1 MCIRDRNTTLDKEMT
16 KVVKANSVRKKPFK
30 SQIPHALV
38 LIALL
43 IGLGFYLNDAKLVK
57 YLIFGV
63 VFGMILQRSRFCF
76 TAAFRDPVITGST
89 SLTRA
94 VFLAIAVGTIG
105 FSALSLYSIST
116 GGKPMGTDSVAPLSI
131 LTVIGGVM
139 FGIGMVTAGGCA
151 SGTLMRVGEGFQL
164 QWVALLCFMLGSV
177 AGAWAMGFLEPLG
190 KANIKVYLPDHL
202 GWAGALIFQ
211 FALIAIVYV
220 LAIKWQKKK
229 YS

>member
-1 MCIRDRNTTLDKEMT
+1 MNTTLDKEMT

-131 LTVIGGVM
+131 LTIIGGVM

-177 AGAWAMGFLEPLG
+177 AGAWVMGFLAPLG

-229 YS
+229 FS

>member
-1 MCIRDRNTTLDKEMT
+1 MNTTLDKEMT

-177 AGAWAMGFLEPLG
+177 AGAWAMVFLEPLG

>member
-1 MCIRDRNTTLDKEMT
+1 MNTTLDKEMT

-94 VFLAIAVGTIG
+94 AFLAVTVGTIG

-131 LTVIGGVM
+131 MTVIGGVM

-177 AGAWAMGFLEPLG
+177 AGAWAMGFLAPLG

-229 YS
+229 FS

>member
-1 MCIRDRNTTLDKEMT
+1 MNTTLDKEMT

-190 KANIKVYLPDHL
+190 KANIKVYLPDRL

>member
-1 MCIRDRNTTLDKEMT
+1 MNTTLDKEMT

-131 LTVIGGVM
+131 LTVIGGIM

-164 QWVALLCFMLGSV
+164 QWVALLYFMLGSV

>member
-1 MCIRDRNTTLDKEMT
+1 MNTTLDKEMT

-131 LTVIGGVM
+131 LTVIGGIM

-177 AGAWAMGFLEPLG
+177 AGAWVMGFLAPLG

-229 YS
+229 FS

>member
-1 MCIRDRNTTLDKEMT
+1 MNTTLDKEMT

-63 VFGMILQRSRFCF
+63 AFGMILQRSRFCF

>member
-1 MCIRDRNTTLDKEMT
+1 MNTTLDKEMT

-63 VFGMILQRSRFCF
+63 AFGMILQRSRFCF

-94 VFLAIAVGTIG
+94 AFLAVAVGTIG

-229 YS
+229 FS

>member
-1 MCIRDRNTTLDKEMT
+1 MNTTLDKEMT
-16 KVVKANSVRKKPFK
+16 KVVKANSLRKKPFK

-94 VFLAIAVGTIG
+94 AFLAIAVGTIG

-164 QWVALLCFMLGSV
+164 QWIALLCFMLGSV

>member
-1 MCIRDRNTTLDKEMT
+1 MNTTLDKEMT
-16 KVVKANSVRKKPFK
+16 KVVKANSLRKKPFK

-63 VFGMILQRSRFCF
+63 AFGMILQRSRFCF

-94 VFLAIAVGTIG
+94 AFLAVAVGTIG

-131 LTVIGGVM
+131 LTIIGGVM

-177 AGAWAMGFLEPLG
+177 AGAWVMGFLAPLG

-229 YS
+229 FS

>member
-1 MCIRDRNTTLDKEMT
+1 MNTTLDKEMT
-16 KVVKANSVRKKPFK
+16 KVVKANSLRKKPFK

-211 FALIAIVYV
+211 FTLIGIIYIAAVR
-220 LAIKWQKKK
+220 WQKKK
-229 YS
+229 FS

>member
-1 MCIRDRNTTLDKEMT
+1 MNTTLDKEMT

-131 LTVIGGVM
+131 LTIIGGVM

-177 AGAWAMGFLEPLG
+177 AGAWAMGFLAPLG

-229 YS
+229 FS

>member
-1 MCIRDRNTTLDKEMT
+1 MNTTLDKEMT

-131 LTVIGGVM
+131 LTVIGGIM

-229 YS
+229 FS

>member
-1 MCIRDRNTTLDKEMT
+1 MNINSNKEMD
-16 KVVKANSVRKKPFK
+16 KIVERNSIRKKPFK

-43 IGLGFYLNDAKLVK
+43 VGLGFYLNDAKLVK

-63 VFGMILQRSRFCF
+63 AFGMILQRSRFCF
-76 TAAFRDPVITGST
+76 TAAFRDPVTTGGT

-94 VFLAIAVGTIG
+94 VFLAVAVGTIG

-116 GGKPMGTDSVAPLSI
+116 GGKPLATDSVAPLSI

-177 AGAWAMGFLEPLG
+177 AGAWAMGFLAPLG
-190 KANIKVYLPDHL
+190 KANVKIYLPDHI

-211 FALIAIVYV
+211 FALIAIVYF

-229 YS
+229 FS

>member
-1 MCIRDRNTTLDKEMT
+1 MNTTLDKEMT
-16 KVVKANSVRKKPFK
+16 KVVKANSLRKKPFK

-94 VFLAIAVGTIG
+94 AFLAVTVGTIG

-164 QWVALLCFMLGSV
+164 QWIALLCFMLGSV

-229 YS
+229 FS

>member
-1 MCIRDRNTTLDKEMT
+1 MNTTLDKEMT

-116 GGKPMGTDSVAPLSI
+116 GGIPLATDSVAPLSI
-131 LTVIGGVM
+131 LTVIGGIM

>member
-1 MCIRDRNTTLDKEMT
+1 MNINSNKEME
-16 KVVKANSVRKKPFK
+16 KIVERNSIRKKPFK

-43 IGLGFYLNDAKLVK
+43 VGLGFYLNDAKLVK

-63 VFGMILQRSRFCF
+63 AFGMILQRSRFCF
-76 TAAFRDPVITGST
+76 TAAFRDPVTTGGT

-94 VFLAIAVGTIG
+94 AFLAVAVGTIG

-116 GGKPMGTDSVAPLSI
+116 GGKPLATDSVAPLSI

-177 AGAWAMGFLEPLG
+177 AGAWAMGFLAPLG
-190 KANIKVYLPDHL
+190 KANVKIYLPDHI

-211 FALIAIVYV
+211 FSLIAIVYV

-229 YS
+229 FS

>member
-1 MCIRDRNTTLDKEMT
+1 MNTTLDKEMT

-131 LTVIGGVM
+131 LTIIGGVM

-177 AGAWAMGFLEPLG
+177 AGAWAMGFLAPLG

>member
-1 MCIRDRNTTLDKEMT
+1 MNTTLDKEMT
-16 KVVKANSVRKKPFK
+16 KVVKANSLRKKPFK

-177 AGAWAMGFLEPLG
+177 AGAWAMGFLAPLG

-229 YS
+229 FS

>member
-1 MCIRDRNTTLDKEMT
+1 MNTTLDKEMT

-139 FGIGMVTAGGCA
+139 FGIGMVTAGGCV

>member
-1 MCIRDRNTTLDKEMT
+1 MNTTLDKEMT
-16 KVVKANSVRKKPFK
+16 KVVKANSIRKKPFK

-63 VFGMILQRSRFCF
+63 AFGMILQRSRFCF

-94 VFLAIAVGTIG
+94 AFLAVAVGTIG

-116 GGKPMGTDSVAPLSI
+116 GGKPLATDSVAPLSI
-131 LTVIGGVM
+131 LTVIGGIM

-177 AGAWAMGFLEPLG
+177 AGAWAMGFLAPLG

-229 YS
+229 FS

>member
-1 MCIRDRNTTLDKEMT
+1 MNTTLDKEMT

-177 AGAWAMGFLEPLG
+177 AGAWVMGFLAPLG

-229 YS
+229 FS

>member
-1 MCIRDRNTTLDKEMT
+1 MNTTLDKEMT

-94 VFLAIAVGTIG
+94 AFLAVTVGTIG

-177 AGAWAMGFLEPLG
+177 VGAWAMGFLEPLG

-229 YS
+229 FS

>member
-1 MCIRDRNTTLDKEMT
+1 MNTTLDKEMT

-177 AGAWAMGFLEPLG
+177 AGAWAMGFLAPLG
-190 KANIKVYLPDHL
+190 KANVKIYLPDHL

-211 FALIAIVYV
+211 FTLIGIIYIAAVR
-220 LAIKWQKKK
+220 WQKKK
-229 YS
+229 FS

>member
-1 MCIRDRNTTLDKEMT
+1 MNTTLDKEMT

-131 LTVIGGVM
+131 LTIIGGVM

>member
-1 MCIRDRNTTLDKEMT
+1 MNTTLDKEMT
-16 KVVKANSVRKKPFK
+16 KVVKANSLRKKPFK

-139 FGIGMVTAGGCA
+139 FGMGCSIMLHVRIG
-151 SGTLMRVGEGFQL
+151 SRS
-164 QWVALLCFMLGSV
+164 LGN
-177 AGAWAMGFLEPLG
+177 GILRTTW
-190 KANIKVYLPDHL
+190 
-202 GWAGALIFQ
+202 
-211 FALIAIVYV
+211 
-220 LAIKWQKKK
+220 
-229 YS
+229 

>member
-1 MCIRDRNTTLDKEMT
+1 MNTTLDKEMT

-38 LIALL
+38 LITLL
-43 IGLGFYLNDAKLVK
+43 VGLGFYLNDAKLVK

-63 VFGMILQRSRFCF
+63 AFGMILQRSRFCF
-76 TAAFRDPVITGST
+76 TAAFRDPVTTGGT

-94 VFLAIAVGTIG
+94 AFLAVAVGTIG

-116 GGKPMGTDSVAPLSI
+116 GGKPLATDSVAPLSI

-177 AGAWAMGFLEPLG
+177 AGAWAMGFLAPLG
-190 KANIKVYLPDHL
+190 KANVKIYLPDHL

-229 YS
+229 FS

>member
-1 MCIRDRNTTLDKEMT
+1 MNTTLDKEMT

-177 AGAWAMGFLEPLG
+177 AGAWVMGFLAPLG

>member
-1 MCIRDRNTTLDKEMT
+1 MNTTLDKEMT
-16 KVVKANSVRKKPFK
+16 KVVKANSLRKKPFK

-94 VFLAIAVGTIG
+94 AFLAVAVGTIG

-131 LTVIGGVM
+131 LTIIGGVM

-177 AGAWAMGFLEPLG
+177 AGAWAMGFLAPLG

-229 YS
+229 FS

>member
-1 MCIRDRNTTLDKEMT
+1 MNTTLDKEMT

-202 GWAGALIFQ
+202 EWAGALIFQ

>member
-1 MCIRDRNTTLDKEMT
+1 MNTTLDKEMT

-43 IGLGFYLNDAKLVK
+43 MGLGFYLNDAKLVK

-131 LTVIGGVM
+131 LTVIGGIM

-229 YS
+229 FS

>member
-1 MCIRDRNTTLDKEMT
+1 MNTTLDKEMT

-43 IGLGFYLNDAKLVK
+43 VGLGFYLNDAKLVK

-63 VFGMILQRSRFCF
+63 AFGMILQRSRFCF
-76 TAAFRDPVITGST
+76 TAAFRDPIITGST

-94 VFLAIAVGTIG
+94 AFLAVAVGTIG

-116 GGKPMGTDSVAPLSI
+116 GGKPLATDSVAPLSI
-131 LTVIGGVM
+131 LTIIGGVM

-177 AGAWAMGFLEPLG
+177 AGAWAMRFLAPLG

-229 YS
+229 FS

>member
-1 MCIRDRNTTLDKEMT
+1 MNTTLDKEMT

-164 QWVALLCFMLGSV
+164 QWVALLCFMLGSI

>member
-1 MCIRDRNTTLDKEMT
+1 MNTTLDKEMT

-164 QWVALLCFMLGSV
+164 QWIALLCFMLGSV

>member
-1 MCIRDRNTTLDKEMT
+1 MNTTLDKEMT
-16 KVVKANSVRKKPFK
+16 KVVKANSLRKKPFK

-105 FSALSLYSIST
+105 FSALSLCSIST

>member
-1 MCIRDRNTTLDKEMT
+1 MNTTLDKEMT

-131 LTVIGGVM
+131 LTVIGGIM

-177 AGAWAMGFLEPLG
+177 AGAWVMGFLAPLG

-211 FALIAIVYV
+211 FALIAIVYF

-229 YS
+229 FS

>member
-1 MCIRDRNTTLDKEMT
+1 MNTTLDKEMT
-16 KVVKANSVRKKPFK
+16 KVVKANSLRKKPFK

-211 FALIAIVYV
+211 FTLIAIVYV